1 MSQTLQFRANRQI
14 VDFLVFLTDF
24 TSMLSSAW
32 LTNSVTQTRQPQKN
46 SMWEIQAEG
55 LGPTLVTAVQMF
67 QDLGYLWLGSNR
79 KLAQSPSREVF
90 LIFLI
95 ATPMTIQTLY
105 VLLSTI
111 NINEEIS
118 IMIQ

>member
-1 MSQTLQFRANRQI
+1 
-14 VDFLVFLTDF
+14 
-24 TSMLSSAW
+24 MLSSAW
-32 LTNSVTQTRQPQKN
+32 LTNSVTQTRRPKN
-46 SMWEIQAEG
+46 SILEIQAEG

-67 QDLGYLWLGSNR
+67 QDLGYLLLGSNR

-105 VLLSTI
+105 VLSSTI